1 MNLPV
6 SDLTEK
12 FIALSDFR
20 PATEKIYRAAT
31 RAFVRHFGNLAVESV
46 DRERVIEWRKCLLDD
61 GLSKRSWN
69 TYSSHLKTIAEFGID
84 EGFVDLRRNP
94 FKKTSVVPP
103 KRRKKTVARSA
114 IERARDILVLLEQD
128 ERKEQKRAKI
138 TPAWFW
144 LIVFETFHLTGIRL
158 NALLSIRLQDVDL
171 EENLIVIRGELEKTH
186 REFAVPIPT
195 ALYPHIIRLIDTA
208 TSCGFEPHDQLFN
221 VNRFSAYYR
230 RTEMN
235 DNQVESMYTKLIGMT
250 GVRMTPHRFRHTL
263 ASDLMRQPDRN
274 IHVTKQ
280 LLNHSNLATTM
291 EYIEPDY
298 EVMRDA
304 MNDRVE
310 AAKPRHRQRA
320 RVDYGTSVA
329 AIAKAPSQQQ
339 VPALVTPPS
348 TTKNLVQPPSN
359 LSPRLPVS
367 PNDTQVALQ
376 QEIPARPAES
386 LTGLEEMARQV
397 RNLSQLLT
405 SAGLDQLLSKS
416 GQTVGG
422 DSPSGS
428 KPIASAS
435 IRKFEAR
442 AKPG

>member
-1 MNLPV
+1 MKLPLFE
-6 SDLTEK
+6 LTEK

-20 PATEKIYRAAT
+20 PATEKIYRAAA
-31 RAFVRHFGNLAVESV
+31 RAFIRRFEDSSLEQV
-46 DRERVIEWRKCLLDD
+46 DREKIIEWRKQVLDD

-84 EGFVDLRRNP
+84 EGLVDLQRNP
-94 FKKTSVVPP
+94 FKKTGVVPP

-114 IERARDILVLLEQD
+114 IERARDLLLLLEQD
-128 ERKEQKRAKI
+128 ELKEQKRAKI

-158 NALLSIRLQDVDL
+158 NALLSIRLQDIDL

-195 ALYPHIIRLIDTA
+195 ALYPHLIRLLDTA
-208 TSCGFEPHDQLFN
+208 VSCGFEPVDQLFN
-221 VNRFSAYYR
+221 VNRFSSHYR
-230 RTEMN
+230 RDEMN
-235 DNQVESMYTKLIGMT
+235 DNQVEAMYTKLIRMT

-304 MNDRVE
+304 MNDRIE
-310 AAKPRHRQRA
+310 AAKPKHRQRA
-320 RVDYGTSVA
+320 RVDYGTVVA
-329 AIAKAPSQQQ
+329 AIAKEPSQQQ
-339 VPALVTPPS
+339 VPALLPSPP

-359 LSPRLPVS
+359 SSQRSPAP
-367 PNDTQVALQ
+367 PNDIQVALQ
-376 QEIPARPAES
+376 LEIPAPPAES

-397 RNLSQLLT
+397 RNLSQLLA

-416 GQTVGG
+416 GPPVGR
-422 DSPSGS
+422 DAPSGS
-428 KPIASAS
+428 KPIAKTS
-435 IRKFEAR
+435 IRRFEAR

>member
-1 MNLPV
+1 MNLPLFE
-6 SDLTEK
+6 LTEK

-20 PATEKIYRAAT
+20 PATEKIYRAAA
-31 RAFVRHFGNLAVESV
+31 RAFIRRFEDLSLEQV
-46 DRERVIEWRKCLLDD
+46 DREKIIEWRKQLLDD

-69 TYSSHLKTIAEFGID
+69 TYSSHLKTIAEFGLN
-84 EGFVDLRRNP
+84 EGLVDLQRNP

-114 IERARDILVLLEQD
+114 IERARDLLLLLEQD
-128 ERKEQKRAKI
+128 ELKEQKRAKI

-158 NALLSIRLQDVDL
+158 NALISIRLQDIDL

-195 ALYPHIIRLIDTA
+195 ALYPHLTRLLDTA
-208 TSCGFEPHDQLFN
+208 VSCGFEPADQLFN
-221 VNRFSAYYR
+221 VNRFSSHYR
-230 RTEMN
+230 RDVMN
-235 DNQVESMYTKLIGMT
+235 DNQVEAMYTKLIRMT

-304 MNDRVE
+304 MNDRIE
-310 AAKPRHRQRA
+310 AAKPKHRQRA
-320 RVDYGTSVA
+320 RVDYGA
-329 AIAKAPSQQQ
+329 PAPAITKAPSHHSTPTLTGTRE
-339 VPALVTPPS
+339 PAAES
-348 TTKNLVQPPSN
+348 VQA
-359 LSPRLPVS
+359 SPRALPA
-367 PNDTQVALQ
+367 PNAGREQRSAVRLPERSETLIGPD
-376 QEIPARPAES
+376 
-386 LTGLEEMARQV
+386 LEEMAHQV
-397 RNLSQLLT
+397 RQLSQLL
-405 SAGLDQLLSKS
+405 SSSGLDQLLLRSGHSMTTETRLQASPARISPVSRFEVRSKS
-416 GQTVGG
+416 G
-422 DSPSGS
+422 
-428 KPIASAS
+428 
-435 IRKFEAR
+435 
-442 AKPG
+442 

>member
-6 SDLTEK
+6 FELTEK

-31 RAFVRHFGNLAVESV
+31 RAFVRHFGNVAIELL
-46 DRERVIEWRKCLLDD
+46 DREQVIEWRKRLLED

-114 IERARDILVLLEQD
+114 IERARDILILLEQD
-128 ERKEQKRAKI
+128 ERREQKRAKI

-186 REFAVPIPT
+186 REFAVPIPA

-208 TSCGFEPHDQLFN
+208 TSCGFEPQDQLFN
-221 VNRFSAYYR
+221 VNRFSAYYG

-310 AAKPRHRQRA
+310 AAKPKHRQRA
-320 RVDYGTSVA
+320 RVDYGA
-329 AIAKAPSQQQ
+329 AAPAIAKSPAHQK
-339 VPALVTPPS
+339 VPALPLPPPTS
-348 TTKNLVQPPSN
+348 KNLVQHHSNLTEGSPVPPSIA
-359 LSPRLPVS
+359 
-367 PNDTQVALQ
+367 QAALQ
-376 QEIPARPAES
+376 QETVATQADGS
-386 LTGLEEMARQV
+386 LGLEEMARQV
-397 RNLSQLLT
+397 RKLSQLLA
-405 SAGLDQLLSKS
+405 SGGLDQLLSKTEQLLKSDGSSRS
-416 GQTVGG
+416 GAVTSTQ
-422 DSPSGS
+422 
-428 KPIASAS
+428 
-435 IRKFEAR
+435 IRRFEAR
-442 AKPG
+442 AKSG

>member
-6 SDLTEK
+6 SELTEK

-31 RAFVRHFGNLAVESV
+31 RAFVRHFGNLAVELV

-128 ERKEQKRAKI
+128 ERREQKRAKI

-195 ALYPHIIRLIDTA
+195 ALHPHIIRLIDTA
-208 TSCGFEPHDQLFN
+208 TSCGFEPQDQLFN

-310 AAKPRHRQRA
+310 AAKPKHRQRA
-320 RVDYGTSVA
+320 RVDYGTAVA
-329 AIAKAPSQQQ
+329 AVAKATSQQQ
-339 VPALVTPPS
+339 VPALITPSP

-359 LSPRLPVS
+359 SSQRLPA
-367 PNDTQVALQ
+367 PLNDIQVALQ
-376 QEIPARPAES
+376 QEISAPPAES

-397 RNLSQLLT
+397 RNLSQLLS

-416 GQTVGG
+416 GQPVGR
-422 DSPSGS
+422 DAPSGS
-428 KPIASAS
+428 KPISTS
-435 IRKFEAR
+435 IRRFEAR